1 MRIKLETVKI
11 ASANCTRLLITLPGP
26 DDLANLTVT
35 SLCIYVHL
43 NFCKRILESS
53 FLNLPDQNFHPSD
66 CS

>member
-1 MRIKLETVKI
+1 MQIKLETVKI

-43 NFCKRILESS
+43 NFCKRILELVS
-53 FLNLPDQNFHPSD
+53 
-66 CS
+66 